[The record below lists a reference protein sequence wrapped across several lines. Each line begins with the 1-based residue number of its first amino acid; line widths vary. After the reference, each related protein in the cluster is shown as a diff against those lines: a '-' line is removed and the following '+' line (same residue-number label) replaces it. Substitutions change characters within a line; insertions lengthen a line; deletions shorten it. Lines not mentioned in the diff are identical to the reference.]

1 MVRQLA
7 TEATSW
13 QILHRLGLAE
23 RQREISELESQAT
36 AVQIFQPTMVP
47 GLLQVADYAR
57 RVMGHGNPSSQS
69 DLAQA
74 VARRLERQTILY
86 NQTKQ
91 YEFILTE
98 NAARWRPGP
107 PGLMRAQLDRLI
119 SVASLPNVRLGII
132 PLDREALDAYLH
144 PFVLWELEGETLVTA
159 ETLSVLVEVHEPE
172 EVAIYR
178 RTMERYR
185 QSAMWHEEA
194 VQWIQNAVSKL
205 G

>member
-23 RQREISELESQAT
+23 RQREISELENLST
-36 AVQIFQPTMVP
+36 AIQIFQPTMVP

-57 RVMGHGNPSSQS
+57 RVMSHGNPSSQT

-74 VARRLERQTILY
+74 VAQRLERQTILY
-86 NQTKQ
+86 DQDKRF
-91 YEFILTE
+91 EFILTE

-107 PGLMRAQLDRLI
+107 PELMRAQLDRLI
-119 SVASLPNVRLGII
+119 SVASLPNVQLGI

-144 PFVLWELEGETLVTA
+144 PFVVWELEGETLVTA

-185 QSAMWHEEA
+185 ESAMWREEA
-194 VQWIQNAVSKL
+194 VQWIQNEVSRI

>member
-1 MVRQLA
+1 MA
-7 TEATSW
+7 
-13 QILHRLGLAE
+13 
-23 RQREISELESQAT
+23 
-36 AVQIFQPTMVP
+36 
-47 GLLQVADYAR
+47 
-57 RVMGHGNPSSQS
+57 HGNPSSQT

-86 NQTKQ
+86 DQTKRF
-91 YEFILTE
+91 EFILTE

-107 PGLMRAQLDRLI
+107 PELMRAQLDRLI
-119 SVASLPNVRLGII
+119 SVSSMPNVQLGVI

-144 PFVLWELEGETLVTA
+144 PFVVWELEGETLVTA

-194 VQWIQNAVSKL
+194 VQWIQNAVSKI